1 MNPILNHLWQSTL
14 FAALAALLTLSLK
27 HNHARA
33 RYWVWFAAS
42 AKFLIPFAL
51 LVTLGSHIGWR
62 APAPTLSRFT
72 LTVEEIGTPFRAAL
86 TPGTPSHKLTLPAS
100 APSILIMIWAFG
112 CAGTLVIW
120 RLRWLHLEAALKTA
134 RPLIGGLE
142 REALQ
147 RVTTSPVRLVSSRS
161 TFEPGVF
168 GILRPVIMLPDGIAE
183 RLTDAQLEAI
193 LAHEVCH
200 IRRRDNLAAAFH
212 MLVEA
217 LFWFHPLV
225 WWVGSR
231 LVKEREQVCDEEV
244 LRLGSEPQVYA
255 EGILRVCR
263 FYLESPL
270 HCAAGI
276 TGTNLKQR
284 VKDIMGSRSQPNL
297 DLPRKLLLTSAAFAA
312 LAGPILFGMV
322 NLGPVQASA
331 QAAVEIPSFD
341 VASIRP
347 SQPKTTGEGR
357 MLHMIKISPEGLT
370 ANNISFSELIQFA
383 YNVAFYEIS
392 GPEWL
397 KSERYE
403 ILAKTATPVALDRL
417 KLMTRT
423 LVEERFKF
431 SFHREKREAPVYALV
446 VGKNGPKLATAKS
459 GAEKYFRVSHGSFI
473 FRDISLAEFAEHL
486 SDLRTIDRPVVD
498 RSGLQGTFDITMDG
512 GAAAMLQDEGQSIF
526 TLIQE
531 QLGLTLKAQNG
542 SLDILV
548 VDHAAKSPTDN

>member
-14 FAALAALLTLSLK
+14 FAALAALLTLGLK

-62 APAPTLSRFT
+62 APDPTLSRFT
-72 LTVEEIGTPFRAAL
+72 LTVDEIGTPFRAAL

-100 APSILIMIWAFG
+100 APSILIMIWAVG

-147 RVTTSPVRLVSSRS
+147 RVTTSPVRLVSSKS

-312 LAGPILFGMV
+312 LAGPIVFGMV

-331 QAAVEIPSFD
+331 QAAVDIPSFE

-347 SQPKTTGEGR
+347 SQPKTAGEGR

-383 YNVAFYEIS
+383 YSVAFYEIS

-397 KSERYE
+397 KYERYE

-417 KLMTRT
+417 KRMTRT

-431 SFHREKREAPVYALV
+431 TFHREKRDAPVYALV
-446 VGKNGPKLATAKS
+446 VGKNGPKLAPAKS
-459 GAEKYFRVSHGSFI
+459 GAEKYFRVSHGSFV

-498 RSGLQGTFDITMDG
+498 RTGLQGTFDITMDG

-548 VDHAAKSPTDN
+548 VDHAAKSPTEN